1 MDRRLIGALLVVVV
15 LSAAIVIPPLVTGSR
30 VAGSAS
36 PIDLPDPPGV
46 GDCLLN
52 PLRTT
57 ESQELTDGT
66 TVDPAGYP
74 ARRQETVSAT
84 AAFGPCDGPVS
95 GEVVQVVNAGGD
107 PLARRMAA
115 AASDE
120 GCRSA
125 TAAYTGL
132 LEVIRQLTNPP
143 GPFPAVR
150 WDPTVNVRHVWVQPE
165 AVQRAAGR
173 TWLACV
179 VTPPR
184 PVRYLGRVAGAF
196 AGHSL
201 PDQFGVCWLQADV
214 SAAATFVDCS
224 EPHRSELVS
233 VGSVSAHSNV
243 AAPDVS
249 ASCERLASRIVG
261 RDDPT
266 AGGALTVGVDPEE
279 LPARLTSGRNVD
291 LTCFLTVTDDRRLV
305 GTLVGLDDRPVPFE
319 S

>member
-1 MDRRLIGALLVVVV
+1 MDRRLVGALLVVAV
-15 LSAAIVIPPLVTGSR
+15 LSAAIVLPLVSGRR
-30 VAGSAS
+30 VAGTAL
-36 PIDLPDPPGV
+36 PIDLPDPPRV

-52 PLRTT
+52 PLPA
-57 ESQELTDGT
+57 SDNQDLTDGT
-66 TVDPAGYP
+66 TVDLAGYP
-74 ARRQETVSAT
+74 AGRQNAVTAV

-107 PLARRMAA
+107 PLARRVAA

-125 TAAYTGL
+125 TAEYTGL
-132 LEVIRQLTNPP
+132 LAVIRQFTNPL
-143 GPFPAVR
+143 GPAAAVR

-173 TWLACV
+173 TWLACA
-179 VTPPR
+179 VTPAR
-184 PVRYLGRVAGAF
+184 PVRYLGLVSGAF
-196 AGHSL
+196 TGHSL
-201 PDQFGVCWLQADV
+201 PDQFGVCWLQTDV

-233 VGSVSAHSNV
+233 IGSVSGRSNV
-243 AAPDVS
+243 AARDVS
-249 ASCERLASRIVG
+249 TSCERLASRIVG
-261 RDDPT
+261 RADPT

-279 LPARLTSGRNVD
+279 LRDYLATGRTVD
-291 LTCFLTVTDDRRLV
+291 VTCFLTAGGDRRLV
-305 GTLVGLDDRPVPFE
+305 GTLVGLGDRPVPFE

>member
-1 MDRRLIGALLVVVV
+1 MDRRLVGALLVVAVI
-15 LSAAIVIPPLVTGSR
+15 SAAIVLPPMVTGSR
-30 VAGSAS
+30 IAGSAS

-52 PLRTT
+52 PLPKTNG
-57 ESQELTDGT
+57 QDLADGT
-66 TVDPAGYP
+66 TVRITGYP
-74 ARRQETVSAT
+74 ADLPDDTAA
-84 AAFGPCDGPVS
+84 AAFGPCDGLVA
-95 GEVVQVVNAGGD
+95 GEVVQVVDSGGD
-107 PLARRMAA
+107 PPARRAA
-115 AASDE
+115 AAVSNE

-132 LEVIRQLTNPP
+132 LDVIRQFTSPT
-143 GPFPAVR
+143 GAVEAVR

-179 VTPPR
+179 VTPAR

-196 AGHSL
+196 AGRSL
-201 PDQFGVCWLQADV
+201 PDQFGVCWLQTDV
-214 SAAATFVDCS
+214 SAAVTFVDCS

-233 VGSVSAHSNV
+233 IGSVSGHSDV
-243 AAPDVS
+243 APADVTT
-249 ASCERLASRIVG
+249 SCERLASRVVG

-266 AGGALTVGVDPEE
+266 AGGVLTVGVDPEE
-279 LPARLTSGRNVD
+279 LPARLRSDRTVD
-291 LTCFLTVTDDRRLV
+291 VTCFLTAGNDRRLV
-305 GTLVGLDDRPVPFE
+305 GTLVGLGDRPIPFE